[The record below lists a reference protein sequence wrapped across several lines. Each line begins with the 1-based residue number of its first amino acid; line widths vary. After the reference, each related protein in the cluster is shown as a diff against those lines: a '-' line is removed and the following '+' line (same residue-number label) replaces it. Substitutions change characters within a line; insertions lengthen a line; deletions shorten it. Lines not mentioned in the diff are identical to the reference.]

1 MELELIKQRNK
12 AYLDSIGIITN
23 ASLPTIEEL
32 IEVKPQGAESIAK
45 RICALSYV
53 IGLAYGADPKQLRDY
68 LKSYGLWESVT
79 YREKRLLEAEL
90 ISTKE
95 QNEIRWMV
103 ESMQALAWSLG
114 IVELDNLKNCDDDL
128 ADNFP
133 IKSDP
138 SEFIKEASRVSI
150 YDIQKNCDL
159 LYQMHWACNH
169 DNSQNQLDKGVI
181 CARRSALDWVYGV
194 DPEWEDIPMDT

>member
-1 MELELIKQRNK
+1 MGLELIKQRNK

-32 IEVKPQGAESIAK
+32 VEVKPQGAESIAK

-53 IGLAYGADPKQLRDY
+53 IGLAYGANPKQLRDY

-114 IVELDNLKNCDDDL
+114 IVELDNLKNCD
-128 ADNFP
+128 
-133 IKSDP
+133 
-138 SEFIKEASRVSI
+138 
-150 YDIQKNCDL
+150 L

-181 CARRSALDWVYGV
+181 CARRRALDWVYGV